1 MSVLGLSEAAKDPRF
16 GGYVL
21 RKTNEEALLAV
32 IEPAIAKRNVDE
44 LVEALAAF
52 GVPCSRV
59 NSYKDVFESEQLKSR
74 GIEIEGVHRRAGPVR
89 MVRNAV
95 LFDKDG
101 PELDRMAPLLGE
113 NTEEILSLCGY
124 APDAIRKL
132 IDDKV
137 VDVAG
142 A

>member
-1 MSVLGLSEAAKDPRF
+1 MLD
-16 GGYVL
+16 
-21 RKTNEEALLAV
+21 V
-32 IEPAIAKRNVDE
+32 IEPAIAKRKVDE
-44 LVEALAAF
+44 LVEALSAL

-59 NSYKDVFESEQLKSR
+59 NSYKDVFDSEQLKSR
-74 GIEIEGVHRRAGPVR
+74 QIEVEGVHRRAGPVR

-101 PELDRMAPLLGE
+101 PQVDRMAPLLGE
-113 NTEEILSLCGY
+113 NTEEILTECGY

-132 IDDKV
+132 IGDKV
-137 VDVAG
+137 VDVAAG